1 MKSDQTLIRKSLME
15 HLNNTTLLIGMK
27 DKNITLNHAIQ
38 HETHIEL
45 RLYNIC
51 SGYAR
56 RRDYGA
62 F

>member
-1 MKSDQTLIRKSLME
+1 ME